1 MRNLKKILAL
11 VLALVMSMSLVTI
24 ANAADFSDSNDIS
37 YEEAVDVMSTIGV
50 INGMDDGSFDP
61 HGTLTREQAAKLV
74 TYMLL
79 GDNAERLGIER
90 STFKDVAVTR
100 WSAPA
105 IEYCVSLGIID
116 GAGDG
121 NFYPAGQLT
130 AAAFA
135 KVLLT
140 AIGYNSQKEVLV
152 GSAWSVNVSAL
163 AAEVGLDSGI
173 EDLSWSSA
181 LTREEAAQ
189 MALNAIKA
197 PLVAY
202 EGGTTITVNGAEVSI
217 GSGDAYYITSTLA
230 REQRISEEQL
240 TNSNLYT
247 VEFGERY
254 FPNLRLNQ
262 ETDEFERPS
271 YTWVYENTELGTYV
285 NYDMLEETYTEGV
298 TGRDLFELLGR
309 STIDKYEL
317 TYYVDGE
324 VNTTITATSMNRGNT
339 SEYSTTGNGVLTQVF
354 IDHDTEEIIIT
365 SINTYLA
372 QANADYNENSE
383 TLSLNV
389 FESDSEG
396 TTKTVDSA
404 DVPNAVDV
412 AEDQFVLVN
421 MSKKD
426 RTRLEVVKISD
437 VEILSDVTV
446 TKFSTADHSAKNPS
460 IFTKLTAD
468 GEEYDA
474 SQKALYD
481 DDFLNLYDA
490 TLLTDMS
497 YNVYLDQY
505 GYAIGVDLYEGEA
518 NYVFIT
524 GYDRGRSYISIKT
537 AQAGAIFLDGR
548 MEEITVNVTNTNK
561 NIDKADSNRYYAEW
575 NNSGDQAENRWYTYT
590 VDGNNVY
597 TLKPVED
604 RMLVTDYVRDISAN
618 YDVTINSSNVR
629 VEDSYDYNTTGSRVA
644 YGNDDSLY
652 ITVEAGAVDMSP
664 AGVHDAIVDV
674 TGLYT
679 GVQSIDMEITDEL
692 QEQVTEGSVYTLM
705 DRDQYII
712 ASIVL
717 GEAQGSVSNYAYILT
732 DARSEGIEDGVY
744 QWTFDAVMNGEKVT
758 LTARSQ
764 YPNTIDDLDVGTV
777 QELRFDGDY
786 VVSVRDLSSTKFLR
800 DYSIPWSD
808 DYEVYDV
815 DYSGAYTLELQGRT
829 LKSSDANDRG
839 LTITS
844 TSMPTVLRQ
853 QVNGSWTTT
862 NYGSMNEALS
872 AVGDNNTNV
881 AGLQFRGTIVA
892 VLNGQGVAQWAFIES
907 LVPVTTG
914 SGTPIGGS
922 GEYYTYTATVF
933 SNGMA
938 RVNLTA
944 YRPEWLAYSHTDNG
958 IRYAGVDLD
967 YTYDIMVNGQ
977 LYATI
982 DSSTPSDTHNTID
995 DAGTSA
1001 SSLWTNWS
1009 GGWGMPLDANDKVTV
1024 ENFQWK
1030 NLGSQNYMI
1039 KYVDA
1044 SMNELPA
1051 DTFSSKY
1058 SQTSSGSF
1066 QFEISDTKY
1075 DDSDPTDTAGV
1086 TLIGAYVTDTTGTD
1100 YVDIATVG
1108 VNKTINGFTTGDYVN
1123 GHVPLENYLY
1133 VQIDLSKLTLE
1144 EATYSVLEGNDL
1156 TAAEKAAIGTSS
1168 LAPIPVSNY
1177 GLTGTDGLTI
1187 TLKSDAPGYGITGL
1201 SQYNVVTFT
1210 AKMNACNNAVSYDVV
1225 VETSEGT
1232 LTFENVTT
1240 TGVSDYVTMPAEDVT
1255 ILDVEVNVHT
1265 PKLAIRGASVSG
1277 NVMTINFNTG
1287 VNNGDTPAGGKLEAN
1302 DFDDNPASRADDIVG
1317 VEHTAGSSTVKITVK
1332 NGVFAAGDKI
1342 IFDSTVCNAA
1352 AQTTDNL
1359 GGTVLEVKTAADGSL
1374 YVHF

>member
-24 ANAADFSDSNDIS
+24 ANASDFTDADDIT
-37 YEEAVDVMSTIGV
+37 YEEAADVMSTIGV
-50 INGMDDGSFDP
+50 IEGFEDGSFDP
-61 HGTLTREQAAKLV
+61 DGTLTREQAAKLV

-79 GDNAERLGIER
+79 GDNANRLGIER
-90 STFKDVAVTR
+90 STFNDVAMTR

-121 NFYPAGQLT
+121 NFYPAGTLT
-130 AAAFA
+130 GAAFA

-140 AIGYNSQKEVLV
+140 ALGYDSEVEGLT
-152 GSAWSVNVSAL
+152 GATWSVNTAAL
-163 AAEVGLDSGI
+163 AMEVGLDSGI

-324 VNTTITATSMNRGNT
+324 VNNTITATSMNRGNT

-372 QANADYNENSE
+372 QANADYNKNNE

-389 FESDSEG
+389 FLTDSTG
-396 TTKTVDSA
+396 TTRTVDSA

-412 AEDQFVLVN
+412 TEDQFVLVN
-421 MSKKD
+421 MSGKD

-437 VEILSDVTV
+437 VEIMSDVTI
-446 TKFSTADHSAKNPS
+446 TKFSTAGNSDKVPS

-468 GEEYDA
+468 GTEYKA
-474 SQKALYD
+474 SQMALYD

-490 TLLTDMS
+490 SLLTDMS

-505 GYAIGVDLYEGEA
+505 GYAIGVDLFEGDL

-524 GYDRGRSYISIKT
+524 GYDRGKSHISIKT
-537 AQAGAIFLDGR
+537 AEAGAIFLDGS
-548 MEEITVNVTNTNK
+548 MTDITVNVTNTNK
-561 NIDKADSNRYYAEW
+561 NIDKVKVTDRYYKEW
-575 NNSGDQAENRWYTYT
+575 SGSGDVDLNRWYTYT
-590 VDGNNVY
+590 VDSNDVY
-597 TLKPVED
+597 TLKPVEGK
-604 RMLVTDYVRDISAN
+604 MIVTDLSGSLPDK
-618 YDVTINSSNVR
+618 INCSNVR
-629 VEDSYDYNTTGSRVA
+629 VEDDYFSNGRA
-644 YGNDDSLY
+644 YGNDDSVY
-652 ITVEAGAVDMSP
+652 ITVEAGSVDMS
-664 AGVHDAIVDV
+664 GNNGKDEDAIVDV
-674 TGLYT
+674 LGLYT
-679 GVQSIDMEITDEL
+679 GVQNVDIEL
-692 QEQVTEGSVYTLM
+692 TSRLQGDITEGNIYTLK
-705 DRDQYII
+705 DGDDYII

-717 GEAQGSVSNYAYILT
+717 GEAQGSTSNYAYILT
-732 DARSEGIEDGVY
+732 NATSEGVEDGVY
-744 QWTFDAVMNGEKVT
+744 SWTFDAILGGEKVT
-758 LTARSQ
+758 LTARSK
-764 YPNTIDDLDVGTV
+764 YPNTISDLKKDTV
-777 QELRFDGDY
+777 QELRMDGDY
-786 VVSVRDLSSTKFLR
+786 VVGVRDIDPGKFINHYY
-800 DYSIPWSD
+800 DKWVD
-808 DYEVYDV
+808 HEVYFV
-815 DYSGAYTLELQGRT
+815 NYSGETFELKGRT
-829 LKSSDANDRG
+829 FQSSGANDQG
-839 LTITS
+839 WTIIS

-853 QVNGSWTTT
+853 TVNGKSTTT
-862 NYGSMNEALS
+862 NYGSMSEALS
-872 AVGDNNTNV
+872 AVGDANTNT
-881 AGLQFRGTIVA
+881 AGLQFRGKIVT
-892 VLNGQGVAQWAFIES
+892 VMNSQGVAEWAFIDS
-907 LVPVTTG
+907 LTPVTTG
-914 SGTPIGGS
+914 SGVPSGGS

-938 RVNLTA
+938 RVELTA
-944 YRPEWLAYSHTDNG
+944 NRPAWLAYTHTANG
-958 IRYAGVDLD
+958 TSYTGVTLG
-967 YTYDIMVNGQ
+967 YTYDILVNGR
-977 LYATI
+977 LYATV
-982 DSSTPSDTHNTID
+982 DSTVD
-995 DAGTSA
+995 GTSIA
-1001 SSLWTNWS
+1001 ANSTSATSLWSNWS

-1051 DTFSSKY
+1051 DTFSSMY
-1058 SQTSSGSF
+1058 RQTSSGSF
-1066 QFEISDTKY
+1066 NFVISDTKY
-1075 DDSDPTDTAGV
+1075 DDSALITTADV
-1086 TLIGAYVTDTTGTD
+1086 TLIGAYVTGTTGTD
-1100 YVDIATVG
+1100 VTDTATVG
-1108 VNKTINGFTTGDYVN
+1108 GSTTISGFTTGDYVN

-1156 TAAEKAAIGTSS
+1156 TLAEKNAIGISGGVTVTAMDKFGISNAATDRMAVVVAGSMSGYKAGNTVGISVSYNIGNDNLKYTVTVETSAGD
-1168 LAPIPVSNY
+1168 LTY
-1177 GLTGTDGLTI
+1177 ELTGTGDTN
-1187 TLKSDAPGYGITGL
+1187 TGN
-1201 SQYNVVTFT
+1201 QY
-1210 AKMNACNNAVSYDVV
+1210 
-1225 VETSEGT
+1225 
-1232 LTFENVTT
+1232 LTFDSGDITI
-1240 TGVSDYVTMPAEDVT
+1240 EDVKVT
-1255 ILDVEVNVHT
+1255 VDVK
-1265 PKLAIRGASVSG
+1265 KLAVPSASVDG
-1277 NVMTINFNTG
+1277 NVMTIRFNTG
-1287 VNNGDTPAGGKLEAN
+1287 VTDGSTPGAALALGDFNATVPSTGTDRKGDLKVVSHSAGNTIVTLT
-1302 DFDDNPASRADDIVG
+1302 FDGNLQ
-1317 VEHTAGSSTVKITVK
+1317 
-1332 NGVFAAGDKI
+1332 AGDAIALTGNVASNVDDATDKLGELK
-1342 IFDSTVCNAA
+1342 FVVGSNGTSVTVS
-1352 AQTTDNL
+1352 DN
-1359 GGTVLEVKTAADGSL
+1359 
-1374 YVHF
+1374 